1 MRRAAVRPTE
11 ISRFRPRGAI
21 RSRRRGAATLDY
33 VLLLGLLM
41 TISGFMV
48 RYGTQIIQ
56 LTYEM
61 INVLVASPF
70 M

>member
-1 MRRAAVRPTE
+1 MERLSRNSGVR
-11 ISRFRPRGAI
+11 
-21 RSRRRGAATLDY
+21 RSRCGRRGVATLDY
-33 VLLLGLLM
+33 VLLLGVLM
-41 TISGFMV
+41 TISGFIV